1 LNCRR
6 QSRAVND
13 VLNDKN
19 RANLSASLG
28 TVRGVLDENRQPLHS
43 TITHFDDASARI
55 APLLDDLKKTN
66 ADAQKTINTLEGTI
80 AGNRSDLRQSVEELR
95 HMLDTANN
103 VTDQLDRT
111 LNANGENI
119 DDILSNFRQAS
130 QNLRQFTETLK
141 QRPYTLLRS
150 AVPPPHVPGKLRNR
164 IEGNRNETSRFV
176 HNFSRLPCRRL
187 RIRKVTAL
195 LPSKPSLLSQRNPAL
210 HRSGFDLVGRLTA
223 PRILRDDR
231 VVYGMSDVE
240 MGVDEYHRWTEPPTE
255 MIEDLLVQQLRHS
268 GQYKSVQRISSTARG
283 DYLLRGHLSSLN
295 EVDDPAGIKARFN
308 VQLELFE
315 QKSGGV
321 VWTGSYSHDDPV
333 EKKSVTAVVESLQKS
348 VNAGLEQ
355 LTASSRSTSLPIQ
368 RK

>member
-1 LNCRR
+1 MNSSSTRR
-6 QSRAVND
+6 QEAIVGLFVLIAAALLIITVFSLTGFFNRGDVLYRAFFKNAGGLRPGGEVRYAGGPPVGRIEDVRPDAHDASRMEIAFRVKPDVPVKTDSLATISSNSPLSDNFLGIVPVPGSNAARAPSGSTLKSSDYVGFGDLEAQLADLAPQARVLLDNLNQRVIELQTTVARVND

-80 AGNRSDLRQSVEELR
+80 SENRTDLRQSIEELR
-95 HMLDTANN
+95 RMLDTANN

-150 AVPPPHVPGKLRNR
+150 ALPPAHTPGK
-164 IEGNRNETSRFV
+164 
-176 HNFSRLPCRRL
+176 
-187 RIRKVTAL
+187 A
-195 LPSKPSLLSQRNPAL
+195 SKP
-210 HRSGFDLVGRLTA
+210 D
-223 PRILRDDR
+223 
-231 VVYGMSDVE
+231 
-240 MGVDEYHRWTEPPTE
+240 
-255 MIEDLLVQQLRHS
+255 
-268 GQYKSVQRISSTARG
+268 
-283 DYLLRGHLSSLN
+283 
-295 EVDDPAGIKARFN
+295 
-308 VQLELFE
+308 
-315 QKSGGV
+315 
-321 VWTGSYSHDDPV
+321 
-333 EKKSVTAVVESLQKS
+333 
-348 VNAGLEQ
+348 
-355 LTASSRSTSLPIQ
+355 
-368 RK
+368 